1 MWRDDRGDS
10 IKSLGFRIKIKITK
24 KPKYTTRLQKLEKK
38 NSTLIN
44 AKSHLPLRTHLK
56 SSQHIN

>member
-24 KPKYTTRLQKLEKK
+24 KPKYTTRFQKFEEKK
-38 NSTLIN
+38 KTVS
-44 AKSHLPLRTHLK
+44 
-56 SSQHIN
+56 

>member
-38 NSTLIN
+38 KQYLN
-44 AKSHLPLRTHLK
+44 KCKK
-56 SSQHIN
+56 SSTIKDTP